1 MSMRWVVLRVAEG
14 QGAAQLVGLAAVG
27 LYLGEEAF
35 GRNGFDEFPGY
46 VRAAGVE
53 GEGDD
58 LSVVSGAEPGFQLL
72 GVAGGEG
79 FALLQQLHGV
89 EHFDERIAVQHAI
102 AAAFAVVE
110 AGNHLGVLQVG
121 IHACLLVEEPHAD
134 KLGGLFGVGLV
145 TAEVPGQGKGGD
157 AAGGGAQA
165 VAVEALQLGVGL
177 PVAIHVGQPV
187 GFRGV
192 GPVVACLAQV
202 VVLVA
207 AGGRL
212 VLHHHAE
219 GLGVEQAVGLAE
231 QRPVGGGVEG
241 LVERLFHLG
250 QVPGVPNGLGGQRAR
265 RKGEG
270 KGQNG
275 LFEVHVVIS
284 YVCNGL
290 INV

>member
-1 MSMRWVVLRVAEG
+1 MRQVVLRVAEG
-14 QGAAQLVGLAAVG
+14 QCAAQFLGLAAVG
-27 LYLGEEAF
+27 FYLGEESL
-35 GRNGFDEFPGY
+35 GRDGFNEFPGH
-46 VRAAGVE
+46 VVPAGVE

-58 LSVVSGAEPGFQLL
+58 LCVVGGGVVVLLGGLLAALRTGQYPVEQLVEPGFQLL

-89 EHFDERIAVQHAI
+89 EHFDERVAVEHAI
-102 AAAFAVVE
+102 ATAFAVVE

-134 KLGGLFGVGLV
+134 KLGGLLGVGFV
-145 TAEVPGQGKGGD
+145 AAEVPGQREGGD
-157 AAGGGAQA
+157 ASGGIAQA
-165 VAVEALQLGVGL
+165 VAVEAVQLGVRL
-177 PVAIHVGQPV
+177 SVAIHVGQPV
-187 GFRGV
+187 GLRGV

-231 QRPVGGGVEG
+231 Q
-241 LVERLFHLG
+241 
-250 QVPGVPNGLGGQRAR
+250 
-265 RKGEG
+265 
-270 KGQNG
+270 
-275 LFEVHVVIS
+275 
-284 YVCNGL
+284 
-290 INV
+290 